1 MRNVGCKGELGSIL
15 GSHGSIR
22 QHADRAVWT
31 NGLYGDSAE
40 DIDLTAL
47 WQDPVH
53 HPQTALAA
61 KLPASYVGHGMGHD
75 GSHRFLA
82 DDFVRAVTTDRR
94 PHNHVWA
101 AATYCAPGIVAW
113 ESLKQDGAW
122 LDVPDF
128 GDPTDGRK
136 PLDC

>member
-1 MRNVGCKGELGSIL
+1 MQHVTYLHVRQRPLL
-15 GSHGSIR
+15 LFR

-31 NGLYGDSAE
+31 NGLYDDSAE

-47 WQDPVH
+47 WQNQTH

-61 KLPASYVGHGMGHD
+61 KLPASYVGQGMGHD
-75 GSHRFLA
+75 SSHRFLA
-82 DDFVRAVTTDRR
+82 DEFVRAVTKDRR
-94 PHNHVWA
+94 THNHVWA

-113 ESLKQDGAW
+113 ESLKRNGAW

-128 GDPTDGRK
+128 GDPSDVRQ
-136 PLDC
+136 PLEY